1 MGFIPDLSPREFGDF
16 TVADAAI
23 DKQAEERGV
32 SPDSPAVQAA
42 KKVLRL
48 VHEFHKGL
56 IMITEGG
63 DPDEVDRA
71 LDAAEKKMGE
81 LRPDINEVDR
91 LAIASLVSGIAVSVS
106 PTQLAKGQG
115 YGFI

>member
-1 MGFIPDLSPREFGDF
+1 MGFIPDLTPREFGDF

-23 DKQAEERGV
+23 DEQATNRGV
-32 SPDSPAVQAA
+32 DLNSPPVQAA

-56 IMITEGG
+56 ILMTE
-63 DPDEVDRA
+63 DADSDEVDAA

-91 LAIASLVSGIAVSVS
+91 FVIASLVSGIAVSVS